1 MLIAF
6 IILDNPA
13 ASLLDMR
20 TVSFVDGKPV
30 FAQVRCGTAL
40 RKRCK
45 TCCRCTSLAAVSD
58 VHTTHHTVP
67 AAAADACIHPAPDC
81 GMFCASLQ
89 YLDTFPFPFYVVLR
103 DIAALPATLADL
115 LRQWFQLHAVQ

>member
-30 FAQVRCGTAL
+30 FAQVQWC
-40 RKRCK
+40 
-45 TCCRCTSLAAVSD
+45 
-58 VHTTHHTVP
+58 
-67 AAAADACIHPAPDC
+67 
-81 GMFCASLQ
+81 
-89 YLDTFPFPFYVVLR
+89 
-103 DIAALPATLADL
+103 IAAG
-115 LRQWFQLHAVQ
+115 HSVQVV